1 MAKANT
7 YEMES
12 GGFNFKKHC
21 EHCETAPRYRAFYY
35 PTYMN
40 GDAEQLG
47 DFCEQHKGVDI
58 KKLPVK
64 STQYGKR
71 N

>member
-40 GDAEQLG
+40 GDAE
-47 DFCEQHKGVDI
+47 
-58 KKLPVK
+58 
-64 STQYGKR
+64 
-71 N
+71 